1 MHKGL
6 RAKQN
11 FYEDY
16 SGYSEE
22 ELDEKL
28 KTLGIDVNS
37 FAFYNSDMPIHE
49 FKSMIIQD
57 ELFRLKDTRKDK
69 ILCKKWDLN

>member
-1 MHKGL
+1 MNRGL
-6 RAKQN
+6 IAKQN

-28 KTLGIDVNS
+28 KNLGIDVNS
-37 FAFYNSDMPIHE
+37 FAFYNGEMPIHE
-49 FKSMIIQD
+49 FKSIMIQN
-57 ELFRLKDTRKDK
+57 ELFKLKDKE
-69 ILCKKWDLN
+69 